1 MSDKAIPDTNAP
13 HAARS
18 DGAPDTDDGAPG
30 TDVAG
35 NAAGDAVHDANG
47 GPRLVMLIDDE
58 PAQSRLIRA
67 IAARDGWRTIVAS
80 DAETAIAMLGTR
92 EGMQL
97 SAILLDQWVPGDDAC
112 ALIAELKQ
120 RRPALPILMLTT
132 SASPVLAVEAMRAGA
147 SDYLVKPVSPD
158 RLMEALRV
166 VTTRESQR
174 DELAPLTEK
183 MGADLDFDAMIGT
196 APGFRTALAQAAKAA
211 RGHGHALIEGESG
224 TGKEMLMRAM
234 HQASPRTK
242 EPLRI
247 VNVASIPPGS
257 LESVLFGHEPGAFP
271 GAFDRQIG
279 ALQHCDGGTLVLD
292 EVDCLP
298 PGVQIRL
305 CEALDSGI
313 VRPVGA
319 SYGYRIDMRLF
330 VASNVPLAT
339 LVGEGAGEGAG
350 DGAFDA
356 ELARRLSATR
366 IVLPPL
372 RERTGD
378 IPALTRHFLARIGEQ
393 PGLRHLSVSDSA
405 LALLAAYDWPG
416 NVRQL
421 QSVLFR
427 AAVYCEGQTLTAESF
442 PQLCEVVGER
452 GEAAAPAFHEGAG
465 VMLYTEDGNLRP
477 LEEIEADVIRLAI
490 GHYRGRMTEVARR
503 LGIGRSTLYR
513 KLSDLGI
520 DNAA

>member
-1 MSDKAIPDTNAP
+1 MAQVNTRPDSDNETRI
-13 HAARS
+13 
-18 DGAPDTDDGAPG
+18 
-30 TDVAG
+30 V
-35 NAAGDAVHDANG
+35 
-47 GPRLVMLIDDE
+47 LLIDDE
-58 PAQSRLIRA
+58 PAQSRLISA
-67 IAARDGWRTIVAS
+67 IAAREGWRTVVAS

-112 ALIAELKQ
+112 SLIDELKE

-132 SASPVLAVEAMRAGA
+132 SASPLLAVEAMRAGA

-158 RLMEALRV
+158 RLMEALRT
-166 VTTRESQR
+166 VTTREAPR
-174 DELAPLTEK
+174 NELAPLTEK
-183 MGADLDFDAMIGT
+183 MSANLDFEAMIGT
-196 APGFRTALAQAAKAA
+196 APTFRAALAQAAKAA

-234 HQASPRTK
+234 HAASPRSK
-242 EPLRI
+242 DPLRI
-247 VNVASIPPGS
+247 INIASVPPNS
-257 LESVLFGHEPGAFP
+257 IESVLFGHEPNAFP

-292 EVDCLP
+292 EVDRMSAP
-298 PGVQIRL
+298 AQNRL
-305 CEALDSGI
+305 REALETGI
-313 VRPVGA
+313 IRPVGA
-319 SYGYRIDMRLF
+319 AHGFRVDVRLLS
-330 VASNVPLAT
+330 ASNTSLAQ
-339 LVGEGAGEGAG
+339 LAEGGLFDPALAQQLAG
-350 DGAFDA
+350 
-356 ELARRLSATR
+356 TR
-366 IVLPPL
+366 ISLPPF

-378 IPALTRHFLARIGEQ
+378 IPALTRHFLGRIGEQ
-393 PGLRHLSVSDSA
+393 PGLTHLSISDSA

-427 AAVYCEGQTLTAESF
+427 AAVYCEGDTLTADSF
-442 PQLCEVVGER
+442 PQLSELLGELQIGANQSSHDGVGI
-452 GEAAAPAFHEGAG
+452 
-465 VMLYTEDGNLRP
+465 MLYTEDGNLRP